1 VIESDRDS
9 VFVPLLT
16 VGRQTQLDGDCS
28 LGSFE
33 CIGPTG
39 RATFSSPGS
48 MVLNFLTRRLT
59 GATEADA

>member
-1 VIESDRDS
+1 MIESDRDS

-39 RATFSSPGS
+39 RATFSPQEVWFSTSSP
-48 MVLNFLTRRLT
+48 
-59 GATEADA
+59 AD